1 MTNFDFQFVFRF
13 IFQVSLNTPK
23 TFEKYPVL
31 QYTTFFVDTIVTF
44 LFSAEMCAKIHIR
57 GILKGEN
64 PYLKDHWCQF
74 DMVMVLFQI
83 ISVVLQVFELLNV
96 VTL

>member
-1 MTNFDFQFVFRF
+1 LCFK
-13 IFQVSLNTPK
+13 FQVSLNTPK
-23 TFEKYPVL
+23 TFEKYPML

-57 GILKGEN
+57 GLYKGEN